1 MEDGSPINLPTGEN
15 CPGIVCDG
23 EQRQSSMRARSANAI
38 DFRQQTVTGEMHSG
52 ILADFETVPG
62 PRSSR
67 VAFCFSFRHFWKT
80 VAQLT

>member
-1 MEDGSPINLPTGEN
+1 
-15 CPGIVCDG
+15 
-23 EQRQSSMRARSANAI
+23 MRARSANAI